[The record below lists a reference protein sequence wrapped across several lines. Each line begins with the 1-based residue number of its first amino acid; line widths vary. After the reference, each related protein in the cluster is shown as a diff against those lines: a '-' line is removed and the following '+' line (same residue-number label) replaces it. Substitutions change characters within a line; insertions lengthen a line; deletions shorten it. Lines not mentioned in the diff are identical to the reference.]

1 VPAVSRTLH
10 LTLACSDYDRTR
22 ALRDG
27 RVAVEGC
34 ELTYLPLPVE
44 ETFFRMLRHR
54 EFDVAEMSL
63 SSYVVS
69 LHSADPWLVA
79 IPVYPSRSFRHAH
92 IAVRTDRVSE
102 PADLAGRVIGTPE
115 FQLTACVWVRG
126 ILADRHGLPVE
137 SARYRTAGLET
148 PNRPEKLR
156 LDLPPEID
164 LAPLD
169 MGLSLSEALARGEI
183 DAIQA
188 PREPSSLLRGAPD
201 VGRLFPDFRAVEEA
215 YYADT
220 RIFPIMHVIVLR
232 RELHERHPWL
242 AGSLQKAF
250 TRSRDL
256 AYESLRTVAAL
267 ATSLPFQQAEVL
279 RTQELMGE
287 DWWSYGLGE
296 NRHVLDTFLRYHH
309 EQGLS
314 PRRTTPE
321 ELFAPSALEAFAI

>member
-1 VPAVSRTLH
+1 MPRDLH

-27 RVAVEGC
+27 RVVPDGC
-34 ELTYLPLPVE
+34 DLAYLPLKIE

-69 LHSADPWLVA
+69 LVSADPWLVA

-92 IAVRTDRVSE
+92 VAVRSDRIGE
-102 PADLAGRVIGTPE
+102 PADLRGKVVGTPE
-115 FQLTACVWVRG
+115 FQLTACVWIRG
-126 ILADRHGLPVE
+126 ILADRHDVPV
-137 SARYRTAGLET
+137 SSVRYRTAGLEV
-148 PNRPEKLR
+148 PDRPEKLK

-164 LAPLD
+164 LARLD
-169 MGLSLSEALARGEI
+169 KGMSLSDALARGEI

-201 VGRLFPDFRAVEEA
+201 VGRLWPDFRRAEEEYLA
-215 YYADT
+215 ET
-220 RIFPIMHVIVLR
+220 GIFPIMHVIVLR

-250 TRSRDL
+250 TQARDL
-256 AYESLRTVAAL
+256 AYERLLDVGAL
-267 ATSLPFQQAEVL
+267 TTSLPWQQAAVQ
-279 RTQELMGE
+279 RTRELLGD
-287 DWWSYGLGE
+287 DWWSYGLE
-296 NRHVLDTFLRYHH
+296 ANRHVLDTFLRYHH
-309 EQGLS
+309 DQGLS
-314 PRRTTPE
+314 ARRVAPE
-321 ELFAPSALEAFAI
+321 ELFAESALESFAI

>member
-1 VPAVSRTLH
+1 VSRNLH

-34 ELTYLPLPVE
+34 DLTYLPLPVE

-69 LHSADPWLVA
+69 HVSQDPWLVA

-92 IAVRTDRVSE
+92 IAVRSDRIAE
-102 PADLAGRVIGTPE
+102 PADLVGKVVGTPE
-115 FQLTACVWVRG
+115 FQLTANVWVRG
-126 ILADRHGLPVE
+126 ILADRHGVPVE
-137 SARYRTAGLET
+137 SVRYRTAGLET
-148 PNRPEKLR
+148 PSRPEKLR

-164 LAPLD
+164 IAPLD
-169 MGLSLSEALARGEI
+169 KGLSLSEALARGEI

-201 VGRLFPDFRAVEEA
+201 VGRLFPAFREVEEA

-232 RELHERHPWL
+232 RELHERHAWL
-242 AGSLQKAF
+242 AGSLTKAF
-250 TRSRDL
+250 TEARDL
-256 AYESLRTVAAL
+256 AYAALRSVAAL
-267 ATSLPFQQAEVL
+267 VTTLPWQQAEVL

-287 DWWSYGLGE
+287 DWWPYGLQD
-296 NRHVLDTFLRYHH
+296 NRHVLETFLRYHH

-314 PRRTTPE
+314 PRLVAPD

>member
-1 VPAVSRTLH
+1 MSRNLH

-27 RVAVEGC
+27 TVRVDGC
-34 ELTYLPLPVE
+34 DLTYLALTVE

-69 LHSADPWLVA
+69 HTSADPWLVA
-79 IPVYPSRSFRHAH
+79 IPVFPSRSFRHAH
-92 IAVRTDRVSE
+92 IAVRTDRVQRAE
-102 PADLAGRVIGTPE
+102 DLVGKVVGTPE

-126 ILADRHGLPVE
+126 ILAERHGVPVA
-137 SARYRTAGLET
+137 SVRYRTAGLET
-148 PNRPEKLR
+148 PDRPEKLR
-156 LDLPPEID
+156 LSLPPEID

-169 MGLSLSEALARGEI
+169 GGLSLSEALARGEI

-188 PREPSSLLRGAPD
+188 PREPSSLVRGEPG
-201 VGRLFPDFRAVEEA
+201 VGRLFDDFRAVEEQYLRETA
-215 YYADT
+215 
-220 RIFPIMHVIVLR
+220 IFPIMHVIVLR

-250 TRSRDL
+250 TAARDV
-256 AYESLRTVAAL
+256 AYAALREVAAL
-267 ATSLPFQQAEVL
+267 STSLPWQQAEVL
-279 RTQELMGE
+279 RTQALLGD
-287 DWWSYGLGE
+287 DWWSYGLE
-296 NRHVLDTFLRYHH
+296 ANRHVLDTFLRYHH

-314 PRRTTPE
+314 PRRVAPE
-321 ELFAPSALEAFAI
+321 ELFAPSTLEAFAI

>member
-1 VPAVSRTLH
+1 VPRELH

-27 RVAVEGC
+27 RVRVDGC
-34 ELTYLPLPVE
+34 ELTYLPLTVE

-69 LHSADPWLVA
+69 HTSADPWLVA
-79 IPVYPSRSFRHAH
+79 IPVFPSRSFRHAH
-92 IAVRTDRVSE
+92 IAVRTDRVHDPE
-102 PADLAGRVIGTPE
+102 DLVGKVVGTPE

-126 ILADRHGLPVE
+126 ILADRHGVPVE
-137 SARYRTAGLET
+137 SVRYRTAGLET
-148 PNRPEKLR
+148 PDRPEKLR

-164 LAPLD
+164 IAPLD
-169 MGLSLSEALARGEI
+169 RGMSLSDALARGEV
-183 DAIQA
+183 DALQA
-188 PREPSSLLRGAPD
+188 PREPSSLLRGEPG
-201 VGRLFPDFRAVEEA
+201 VGRLFPDFRAVEEE
-215 YYADT
+215 YLRDT
-220 RIFPIMHVIVLR
+220 GIFPIMHVIVLR

-250 TRSRDL
+250 TAARDL
-256 AYESLRTVAAL
+256 AYAALREVAAL
-267 ATSLPFQQAEVL
+267 STSLPWQQAEVL
-279 RTQELMGE
+279 RTQELLGD
-287 DWWSYGLGE
+287 DWWSYGLDA

-314 PRRTTPE
+314 PRRVAPE
-321 ELFAPSALEAFAI
+321 ELFPSSVLEAFAI

>member
-1 VPAVSRTLH
+1 
-10 LTLACSDYDRTR
+10 
-22 ALRDG
+22 
-27 RVAVEGC
+27 
-34 ELTYLPLPVE
+34 
-44 ETFFRMLRHR
+44 
-54 EFDVAEMSL
+54 
-63 SSYVVS
+63 
-69 LHSADPWLVA
+69 
-79 IPVYPSRSFRHAH
+79 VYPSRSFRHAH
-92 IAVRTDRVSE
+92 VAVRRDRITE
-102 PADLAGRVIGTPE
+102 PSDLPGRTVGTPE

-126 ILADRHGLPVE
+126 ILADQHGVPVE
-137 SARYRTAGLET
+137 SVRYRTAGLEV

-169 MGLSLSEALARGEI
+169 KGMSLSEALARGEI

-201 VGRLFPDFRAVEEA
+201 VGRLWPDFRRVEEE
-215 YYADT
+215 YLADT
-220 RIFPIMHVIVLR
+220 GIFPIMHVIVLR

-250 TRSRDL
+250 TQARDL
-256 AYESLRTVAAL
+256 AYDAL
-267 ATSLPFQQAEVL
+267 LDVGALTTSLPWQQAEVQHTRL
-279 RTQELMGE
+279 LLGE
-287 DWWSYGLGE
+287 DWWSYGLDA

-314 PRRTTPE
+314 PRRVTAD

>member
-1 VPAVSRTLH
+1 VSRNLH

-27 RVAVEGC
+27 RVAIEGC
-34 ELTYLPLPVE
+34 DLTYLPLPVE

-69 LHSADPWLVA
+69 HVSADPWLVA
-79 IPVYPSRSFRHAH
+79 IPVFPSRSFRHAH
-92 IAVRTDRVSE
+92 IAVRSDRVAT
-102 PADLAGRVIGTPE
+102 PGDLAGKVVGTPE

-137 SARYRTAGLET
+137 SVRYRTAGLET
-148 PNRPEKLR
+148 PDRPEKLR
-156 LDLPPEID
+156 LELPPEID

-169 MGLSLSEALARGEI
+169 RGLSLSEALARGEI

-201 VGRLFPDFRAVEEA
+201 VGRLFPDFRAVEET
-215 YYADT
+215 YFEET
-220 RIFPIMHVIVLR
+220 GIFPIMHVIVLR

-250 TRSRDL
+250 TEARDL
-256 AYESLRTVAAL
+256 AYASLRTVAAL
-267 ATSLPFQQAEVL
+267 ATTLPWQQAEVL

-287 DWWSYGLGE
+287 DWWSYGLPA
-296 NRHVLDTFLRYHH
+296 NHHVLDTFLRYHH

-314 PRRTTPE
+314 HRRVTPE
-321 ELFAPSALEAFAI
+321 DLFAPSTLEAFVI